1 MRVTDSL
8 MSKSFLRNLSANTE
22 NVMKYQNQLST
33 LKEVSKPSDDP
44 LKVSKIL
51 DLNNSIIQNDQYK
64 TTINDAIQWTNV
76 QDSALSSATE
86 SMQRIKTL
94 IQYSANGTLSSED
107 RQANKAEIE
116 SEIHAVVDA
125 LNTNFGG
132 RYVFAGMNTTEVP
145 FKIDTDAAGEI
156 SGISY
161 HNGVPDSNASGN
173 LSREIAPG
181 VSVELN
187 TDGRAF
193 MNEQGT
199 VDSPNNLGSFFNDV
213 IKALN
218 TDNTEELSNLLDRAD
233 QEIENVVSNRSK
245 TGSIFNRLNA
255 TLERNDSEKLNLKTM
270 LSENQDID
278 LAEKYMEYTMEST
291 AYQAALSMG
300 TKILQTSILDYL

>member
-8 MSKSFLRNLSANTE
+8 MSKSFLRNLSANTS

-33 LKEVSKPSDDP
+33 LKEVSKSSDDP

-94 IQYSANGTLSSED
+94 IQYSANGTLSHED

-116 SEIHAVVDA
+116 SEIQGTIDA

-132 RYVFAGMNTTEVP
+132 RYVFAGMNTTEKP
-145 FKIDTDAAGEI
+145 FVIDKDDAGEI
-156 SGISY
+156 TGITY
-161 HNGVPDSNASGN
+161 NNDKDTGHGN

-187 TDGRAF
+187 TDGRNF
-193 MNEQGT
+193 MNTNGSEDLGT
-199 VDSPNNLGSFFNDV
+199 FFS
-213 IKALN
+213 KALKAL
-218 TDNTEELSNLLDRAD
+218 DEDDTEELSNLLGRAD
-233 QEIENVVSNRSK
+233 QEIENIVSNRSK
-245 TGSIFNRLNA
+245 TGSIFNRLTA

-278 LAEKYMEYTMEST
+278 LAEKYMQFTMEKS

-300 TKILQTSILDYL
+300 TKILDTSILDYL

>member
-8 MSKSFLRNLSANTE
+8 MSKSFLRNLSANTS

-94 IQYSANGTLSSED
+94 IQYSANGTLSHED

-116 SEIHAVVDA
+116 SEIQGTVDA

-132 RYVFAGMNTTEVP
+132 RYVFAGMNTTEKP
-145 FKIDTDAAGEI
+145 FEIDKSDTGKII
-156 SGISY
+156 GIIY
-161 HNGVPDSNASGN
+161 NK
-173 LSREIAPG
+173 
-181 VSVELN
+181 
-187 TDGRAF
+187 
-193 MNEQGT
+193 NE
-199 VDSPNNLGSFFNDV
+199 P
-213 IKALN
+213 
-218 TDNTEELSNLLDRAD
+218 
-233 QEIENVVSNRSK
+233 
-245 TGSIFNRLNA
+245 
-255 TLERNDSEKLNLKTM
+255 
-270 LSENQDID
+270 LSEVH
-278 LAEKYMEYTMEST
+278 L
-291 AYQAALSMG
+291 
-300 TKILQTSILDYL
+300 

>member
-8 MSKSFLRNLSANTE
+8 MSKSFLRNLSANTS

-116 SEIHAVVDA
+116 SEIQGTVDA

-132 RYVFAGMNTTEVP
+132 RYVFAGMNTTEKP
-145 FKIDTDAAGEI
+145 FAIDKDDAGEI
-156 SGISY
+156 IGITY
-161 HNGVPDSNASGN
+161 NNDKDTGHGN

-181 VSVELN
+181 VSVELS
-187 TDGRAF
+187 TDGRNF
-193 MNEQGT
+193 MNTNGSEDLGT
-199 VDSPNNLGSFFNDV
+199 FFS
-213 IKALN
+213 KALKAL
-218 TDNTEELSNLLDRAD
+218 DEDDTEELSNLLGRAD
-233 QEIENVVSNRSK
+233 QEIENIVSNRSK
-245 TGSIFNRLNA
+245 TGSIFNRLTA

-278 LAEKYMEYTMEST
+278 LAEKYMQFTMEKS

-300 TKILQTSILDYL
+300 TKILDTSILDYL

>member
-8 MSKSFLRNLSANTE
+8 MSKSFLRNLSANTT

-94 IQYSANGTLSSED
+94 IQYSANGTLSHED

-116 SEIHAVVDA
+116 SEIQGTVDA

-132 RYVFAGMNTTEVP
+132 RYVFAGKNTTEKP
-145 FKIDTDAAGEI
+145 FEVQKDEAGEI
-156 SGISY
+156 TGITYSGTAEG
-161 HNGVPDSNASGN
+161 NGN

-181 VSVELN
+181 VSVELS
-187 TDGRAF
+187 TDGRNF
-193 MNEQGT
+193 MNAQNADGS
-199 VDSPNNLGSFFNDV
+199 DNIGSFFSEV
-213 IKALN
+213 LTAL
-218 TDNTEELSNLLDRAD
+218 DADDTEKLSGLLDRAD

-245 TGSIFNRLNA
+245 TGSIFNRLTA

-278 LAEKYMEYTMEST
+278 VAEKYMQFTMEKS
-291 AYQAALSMG
+291 AYEASLSMG

>member
-8 MSKSFLRNLSANTE
+8 MSKSFLRNLSANTS

-94 IQYSANGTLSSED
+94 IQYSANDTLSSED

-116 SEIHAVVDA
+116 SEIQGTVDA

-132 RYVFAGMNTTEVP
+132 RYVFAGMNTTEKP
-145 FKIDTDAAGEI
+145 FAIDKDDAGEI
-156 SGISY
+156 TGITY
-161 HNGVPDSNASGN
+161 NNDKDTGHGN

-181 VSVELN
+181 VSVELS
-187 TDGRAF
+187 TDGRNF
-193 MNEQGT
+193 MNTNGSEDLGT
-199 VDSPNNLGSFFNDV
+199 FFS
-213 IKALN
+213 KALKAL
-218 TDNTEELSNLLDRAD
+218 DEDDTEGLSNLLSRAD
-233 QEIENVVSNRSK
+233 QEIENIVSNRSK
-245 TGSIFNRLNA
+245 TGSVFNRLTA

-278 LAEKYMEYTMEST
+278 LAEKYMQFTMEKS

-300 TKILQTSILDYL
+300 TKILDTSILDYL